1 MSLMTGVAFCSI
13 TSDARYDCEGRD
25 RSLGNR
31 RSQKYCFL
39 YCNHEKASAKSTVVF
54 FFLCFLFVCF
64 ERQRFT
70 VYSVFS
76 FLIRQ
81 NSGELVVNV
90 IKISSFFPQR
100 PSCDRRS
107 RQWNITKYLIN
118 LKKISKSVL
127 FMNHLCVYL
136 WG

>member
-1 MSLMTGVAFCSI
+1 MTGVAFCSI

-54 FFLCFLFVCF
+54 FPSVFFLFVLKDKDSQCI
-64 ERQRFT
+64 Q
-70 VYSVFS
+70 S

-90 IKISSFFPQR
+90 IKISSFFLQR

-118 LKKISKSVL
+118 LKK
-127 FMNHLCVYL
+127 
-136 WG
+136 